1 MTEERRIFTVTTLK
15 HIQSNQTRC
24 VGYFF
29 EFEDAE
35 EAVVNNDMDINEC
48 RYYPY
53 CIIEEVGQGF
63 YFLPINETWYKWDRE
78 LNKYSK
84 ITEKPKRYNQIC
96 CFGIG

>member
-1 MTEERRIFTVTTLK
+1 MAEERRIFTVTTLR
-15 HIQSNQTRC
+15 HIASGQTRC

-29 EFEDAE
+29 EFENAE

-53 CIIEEVGQGF
+53 CVIEEVGQGF
-63 YFLPINETWYKWDRE
+63 YFLPINETWYEWNHE
-78 LNKYSK
+78 SETYVK
-84 ITEKPKRYNQIC
+84 ISEKPKRYNQVV